1 MKNERP
7 FFFMNSGTLSMP
19 KLTDVQQDER
29 RARILD
35 AAERCFT
42 RAGFHRTTMQDICKD
57 AGVSPGAV
65 YTWFDSKEALIGGIT
80 SRNRDEVLASFGP
93 MAGADDFVAG
103 LAATLEECI
112 LNRPREK
119 SVLNLE
125 IAAEATR
132 NGVVADMMAKFDEA
146 VNLSLKDIMERA
158 IKTGQ
163 ISPDLPVADL
173 VASMN
178 VIAEGMFWR
187 RAVDPNFD
195 AAAAGRVFVA
205 MVSAVLRPGS
215 TQEFMKQKQA
225 SSLKPM
231 ELAEQR
237 T

>member
-1 MKNERP
+1 
-7 FFFMNSGTLSMP
+7 MP
-19 KLTDVQQDER
+19 KLSDAQQAER
-29 RARILD
+29 RVHILD

-42 RAGFHRTTMQDICKD
+42 RAGFHRTTMQDICKE

-93 MAGADDFVAG
+93 MAGAPDFIAG
-103 LAATLEECI
+103 MAAALEECV

-119 SVLNLE
+119 SVLCLE

-132 NGVVADMMAKFDEA
+132 NEAVAQMMGKFDEA
-146 VNLSLKDIMERA
+146 VSVSLKDIMERA
-158 IKTGQ
+158 IEAGQ
-163 ISPDLPVADL
+163 INPALPLKDL
-173 VASMN
+173 VAAMN

-187 RAVDPNFD
+187 RAVNPDFD

-205 MVSAVLRPGS
+205 MVGAVLRPAQQKTS
-215 TQEFMKQKQA
+215 THETNPT
-225 SSLKPM
+225 LKPM

-237 T
+237 S

>member
-1 MKNERP
+1 
-7 FFFMNSGTLSMP
+7 MP
-19 KLTDVQQDER
+19 KLTDAQQAGR

-42 RAGFHRTTMQDICKD
+42 RNGFHRTTMQDICKE

-93 MAGADDFVAG
+93 MADAPDFIAG
-103 LAATLEECI
+103 LAATLEECV

-119 SVLNLE
+119 SVLCLE

-132 NGVVADMMAKFDEA
+132 NEAVGLMMAKFDEA
-146 VNLSLKDIMERA
+146 VSGSLKDIMERA
-158 IKTGQ
+158 IQAGQ
-163 ISPDLPVADL
+163 IAPALPLKDL
-173 VASMN
+173 VAAMN

-187 RAVDPNFD
+187 RAVDPDFD

-205 MVSAVLRPGS
+205 MVGAVLAPQPSQQKTS
-215 TQEFMKQKQA
+215 THKTL
-225 SSLKPM
+225 STLKPM

-237 T
+237 S

>member
-1 MKNERP
+1 MD
-7 FFFMNSGTLSMP
+7 SGTLSMP

-42 RAGFHRTTMQDICKD
+42 RTGFHRTTMQDICKD

-119 SVLNLE
+119 SVLNL
-125 IAAEATR
+125 
-132 NGVVADMMAKFDEA
+132 
-146 VNLSLKDIMERA
+146 DIMERA

-237 T
+237 S